1 MPWLRFK
8 KPFKKWS
15 LTLSSPC
22 STNIACH
29 SHRQLWWTVF
39 LRPLVSEKQ
48 LMLPAAVRPQLIGF
62 LRLPRNEAQLGVL
75 CSFAFSQKRKLRWV
89 THLGI

>member
-22 STNIACH
+22 STEMPCH

-39 LRPLVSEKQ
+39 FRPLVSEKQ
-48 LMLPAAVRPQLIGF
+48 SMLPAPVRPQLIVF
-62 LRLPRNEAQLGVL
+62 LRPLEMKPSMEFFVLLPSALKKGEMGDY
-75 CSFAFSQKRKLRWV
+75 
-89 THLGI
+89 LGI

>member
-1 MPWLRFK
+1 M
-8 KPFKKWS
+8 S

-29 SHRQLWWTVF
+29 SHRQLWWTVL

-62 LRLPRNEAQLGVL
+62 LRLPRNEAQHGVL
-75 CSFAFSQKRKLRWV
+75 CSFAFSQKER
-89 THLGI
+89 